1 MRAAAD
7 AGCRQWFIN
16 GRPVVAMTQPLP
28 FEILLGI
35 YLGVLTGMFPAL
47 VAWGLGFLFKYVTGV
62 SIPAFG
68 VVVLALALA
77 GINGGLLAL
86 NDPAVLES
94 GYRVIVALLVV
105 LMISL
110 YAHAKGD
117 AMGSSVPK
125 RLSWRKLRD
134 QTLSSD
140 VVEFVGSR
148 GEVRIEVIGEVIDME
163 GYPPL
168 SEDTRRAIAEGEW
181 RLPADL
187 PISELETR
195 FADRLRTELDVADVS
210 VSIDERGRATV
221 IAAPPLSGI
230 SKRVPAGKRA
240 VSIEALVPT
249 GLARGDE
256 VTVLAGDAEVDGT
269 VIAAKS
275 SLKRA
280 DSAKPDGGTLDAT
293 VAPTTA
299 PTTTG
304 GDGRITVAV
313 PRQEATA
320 LLGTTRATV
329 VVGARGTRREFEL
342 ISMLRRAG
350 KRFRTMTVR
359 TSGELVGRTIGAANV
374 REAYGVAV
382 FTIKRPNGW
391 VVAPRG
397 GAELRAGDELF
408 VVGKREALDAFEGVL
423 A

>member
-1 MRAAAD
+1 M
-7 AGCRQWFIN
+7 I
-16 GRPVVAMTQPLP
+16 QPLP
-28 FEILLGI
+28 VEILFGI

-47 VAWGLGFLFKYVTGV
+47 VSWGLGFIFKYVTGV

-86 NDPAVLES
+86 NDPAVVQS
-94 GYRVIVALLVV
+94 GYRVVVALIVV
-105 LMISL
+105 LMLSL

-117 AMGSSVPK
+117 AMGASVPK

-134 QTLSSD
+134 RTLSSD

-148 GEVRIEVIGEVIDME
+148 GEVRIEVVGEVIDME

-168 SEDTRRAIAEGEW
+168 SPDTRSEIKDGEW

-187 PISELETR
+187 PISELEAR
-195 FADRLRTELDVADVS
+195 FADRLRTELDLADIS
-210 VSIDERGRATV
+210 VTIDELGRATV
-221 IAAPPLSGI
+221 IAAPPLSGV
-230 SKRVPAGKRA
+230 SKRVPDGKRA
-240 VSIEALVPT
+240 VSVEALVPT

-256 VTVLAGDAEVDGT
+256 VAVIAGETEVKGT
-269 VIAAKS
+269 IIAAKS
-275 SLKRA
+275 SVKRA
-280 DSAKPDGGTLDAT
+280 EPVAADGGTT
-293 VAPTTA
+293 GSVASPPTTA

-313 PRQEATA
+313 DRSTVSA
-320 LLGTTRATV
+320 LLGVSRPKV
-329 VVGARGTRREFEL
+329 VVTARGTRREFEL
-342 ISMLRRAG
+342 ISMLRRGG

-359 TSGELVGRTIGAANV
+359 SSGELTGGAIGGANV
-374 REAYGVAV
+374 REAYDVAV
-382 FTIKRPNGW
+382 LAIKRPDGW
-391 VVAPRG
+391 LVAPRG

-408 VVGKREALDAFEGVL
+408 VVGKRAALDAFEEVL

>member
-1 MRAAAD
+1 
-7 AGCRQWFIN
+7 
-16 GRPVVAMTQPLP
+16 MTQPLP
-28 FEILLGI
+28 IEILLGI

-47 VAWGLGFLFKYVTGV
+47 VSWGLGFIFKYVTGV

-94 GYRVIVALLVV
+94 GYRVMVALLVV

-117 AMGSSVPK
+117 AMGASVPK
-125 RLSWRKLRD
+125 RFSWRKLRE

-148 GEVRIEVIGEVIDME
+148 GEVRIEVAGEVVDME

-168 SEDTRRAIAEGEW
+168 PEDTRREIAEGEW

-187 PISELETR
+187 PISELEAR
-195 FADRLRTELDVADVS
+195 FADRLRTELDLADVS

-240 VSIEALVPT
+240 VSVEALVPT

-256 VTVLAGDAEVDGT
+256 VTVLTGDVEVDGT

-280 DSAKPDGGTLDAT
+280 DPVETDGGTPGSA
-293 VAPTTA
+293 VAPTA
-299 PTTTG
+299 AATTTG

-313 PRQEATA
+313 PAS
-320 LLGTTRATV
+320 G
-329 VVGARGTRREFEL
+329 RRRC
-342 ISMLRRAG
+342 SGRPGRRSSSVPAG
-350 KRFRTMTVR
+350 
-359 TSGELVGRTIGAANV
+359 
-374 REAYGVAV
+374 
-382 FTIKRPNGW
+382 P
-391 VVAPRG
+391 
-397 GAELRAGDELF
+397 AGSSS
-408 VVGKREALDAFEGVL
+408 
-423 A
+423 

>member
-1 MRAAAD
+1 M
-7 AGCRQWFIN
+7 
-16 GRPVVAMTQPLP
+16 QPLP
-28 FEILLGI
+28 VEILFGI

-47 VAWGLGFLFKYVTGV
+47 VSWGLGFIFKYVTGV

-86 NDPAVLES
+86 NDPAVVQS
-94 GYRVIVALLVV
+94 GYRVVVALIVV

-117 AMGSSVPK
+117 AMGASVPK

-134 QTLSSD
+134 RTLSSD
-140 VVEFVGSR
+140 VVELVGSR
-148 GEVRIEVIGEVIDME
+148 GEVRIEVVGEVVDME

-168 SEDTRRAIAEGEW
+168 SPDTRSEIKTGEW

-187 PISELETR
+187 PISELEAR
-195 FADRLRTELDVADVS
+195 FADRLRTELDLADISVA
-210 VSIDERGRATV
+210 IDELGRATV

-230 SKRVPAGKRA
+230 SKRVPEGKRA
-240 VSIEALVPT
+240 VSVEALVPT

-256 VTVLAGDAEVDGT
+256 VAVIAGGTEVRGT
-269 VIAAKS
+269 VVAAKS
-275 SLKRA
+275 SLTREEA
-280 DSAKPDGGTLDAT
+280 IKPDGGTAESALPT
-293 VAPTTA
+293 TTA

-313 PRQEATA
+313 DRSTVSA
-320 LLGTTRATV
+320 LLGVSRPKV
-329 VVGARGTRREFEL
+329 VVTARGTRREFEL

-359 TSGELVGRTIGAANV
+359 SSGELTGGTIGGANV
-374 REAYGVAV
+374 REAYDVAV
-382 FTIKRPNGW
+382 LAIKRPDGW
-391 VVAPRG
+391 LVAPRG

-408 VVGKREALDAFEGVL
+408 VVGKRAALDAFEEVL

>member
-1 MRAAAD
+1 
-7 AGCRQWFIN
+7 
-16 GRPVVAMTQPLP
+16 MTQPLP
-28 FEILLGI
+28 VEILFGI

-47 VAWGLGFLFKYVTGV
+47 VSWGLGFLFKYVTGV

-86 NDPAVLES
+86 SDPAVLRS
-94 GYRVIVALLVV
+94 GYRVVIALIVV
-105 LMISL
+105 LMLSL

-117 AMGSSVPK
+117 AMGAAIPK
-125 RLSWRKLRD
+125 RLSLQKLRD
-134 QTLSSD
+134 RTLSSD

-148 GEVRIEVIGEVIDME
+148 GEVRIEVVGGVIDME

-168 SEDTRRAIAEGEW
+168 SKETRTKIETGEW

-195 FADRLRTELDVADVS
+195 FADRLRTELDLADIS

-221 IAAPPLSGI
+221 VAAPPLSGV

-240 VSIEALVPT
+240 VSIDALVPT
-249 GLARGDE
+249 GLARNDE
-256 VTVLAGDAEVDGT
+256 VLILGGGEEIAGT

-275 SLKRA
+275 SLKREET
-280 DSAKPDGGTLDAT
+280 AKTDGGMPADGVPSPA
-293 VAPTTA
+293 VA

-313 PRQEATA
+313 DRAKTNS
-320 LLGTTRATV
+320 LLGIDRAKVIVT
-329 VVGARGTRREFEL
+329 ARGTRREFEL

-350 KRFRTMTVR
+350 KRFQKVAIRP
-359 TSGELVGRTIGAANV
+359 TSEMAGTTIGSETI
-374 REAYGVAV
+374 RETYGIAILA
-382 FTIKRPNGW
+382 IKRPDGW
-391 VVAPRG
+391 LVAPRG
-397 GAELRAGDELF
+397 GAELRGGDELF
-408 VVGKREALDAFEGVL
+408 IVGKRESLDAFEE
-423 A
+423 AIA

>member
-1 MRAAAD
+1 
-7 AGCRQWFIN
+7 
-16 GRPVVAMTQPLP
+16 MTQPLP
-28 FEILLGI
+28 VEILLGI

-47 VAWGLGFLFKYVTGV
+47 VSWGLGFLFKYVTGV

-86 NDPAVLES
+86 NDPAVLEV
-94 GYRVIVALLVV
+94 GLRVIVALLVV
-105 LMISL
+105 LMLSL

-125 RLSWRKLRD
+125 RLSWQKLRD
-134 QTLSSD
+134 RTLSSD
-140 VVEFVGSR
+140 VVELVGSR
-148 GEVRIEVIGEVIDME
+148 GEVRIEVAGEVIDME

-168 SEDTRRAIAEGEW
+168 SEETRAEIKTGDW

-195 FADRLRTELDVADVS
+195 FADRLRTELDLADIS
-210 VSIDERGRATV
+210 VQIDERGRATV

-240 VSIEALVPT
+240 VSVEALVPT

-256 VTVLAGDAEVDGT
+256 VVVIAGQTEVSGT
-269 VIAAKS
+269 IIAAKS

-280 DSAKPDGGTLDAT
+280 DPVTTDGGTTESIPAAT
-293 VAPTTA
+293 VA

-304 GDGRITVAV
+304 GDGRVTVAV
-313 PRQEATA
+313 DRGNVNQ
-320 LLGTTRATV
+320 LLGTTRAKV
-329 VVGARGTRREFEL
+329 VVTARGTRREFEL
-342 ISMLRRAG
+342 VSLLRRAG
-350 KRFRTMTVR
+350 KRFRTMTVKS
-359 TSGELVGRTIGAANV
+359 TGEIAGQTIGKANV
-374 REAYGVAV
+374 RETYGVAV
-382 FTIKRPNGW
+382 LGIKRPDGW
-391 VVAPRG
+391 LVAPRG
-397 GAELRAGDELF
+397 GTELRVGDELF
-408 VVGKREALDAFEGVL
+408 AVGKRGALNALEEVI

>member
-1 MRAAAD
+1 M
-7 AGCRQWFIN
+7 
-16 GRPVVAMTQPLP
+16 VQPLP
-28 FEILLGI
+28 VEILFGI

-47 VAWGLGFLFKYVTGV
+47 VSWGLGFIFKYVTGV

-86 NDPAVLES
+86 TDPAVVQS
-94 GYRVIVALLVV
+94 GYRVVVALIVV

-117 AMGSSVPK
+117 AMGASVPK

-134 QTLSSD
+134 RTLSSD
-140 VVEFVGSR
+140 VVELVGSR
-148 GEVRIEVIGEVIDME
+148 GEVRIEVVGEVVDME

-168 SEDTRRAIAEGEW
+168 SPDTRSEIKTGEW

-187 PISELETR
+187 PISELEAR
-195 FADRLRTELDVADVS
+195 FADRLRTELDLADISVA
-210 VSIDERGRATV
+210 IDELGRATV

-230 SKRVPAGKRA
+230 SKRVPEGKRA
-240 VSIEALVPT
+240 VSVEALVPT

-256 VTVLAGDAEVDGT
+256 VAVIAGGTEVRGT
-269 VIAAKS
+269 VVAAKS
-275 SLKRA
+275 SLTREEA
-280 DSAKPDGGTLDAT
+280 IKPDGGTAESALPT
-293 VAPTTA
+293 TTA

-313 PRQEATA
+313 DRSKASE
-320 LLGTTRATV
+320 LLGVSRAKV
-329 VVGARGTRREFEL
+329 VVTARGTRREFEL

-350 KRFRTMTVR
+350 KRFRTMTIKP
-359 TSGELVGRTIGAANV
+359 TGELTGGTIGGSNA
-374 REAYGVAV
+374 REAYDVAV
-382 FTIKRPNGW
+382 LAIQRPDGW
-391 VVAPRG
+391 LVAPRG
-397 GAELRAGDELF
+397 GTELRAGDELF
-408 VVGKREALDAFEGVL
+408 VVGKRTALDAFEEVI

>member
-1 MRAAAD
+1 M
-7 AGCRQWFIN
+7 
-16 GRPVVAMTQPLP
+16 VQPLP
-28 FEILLGI
+28 VEILFGI

-47 VAWGLGFLFKYVTGV
+47 VSWGLGFIFKYVTGV

-86 NDPAVLES
+86 SDPAVVQS
-94 GYRVIVALLVV
+94 GYRVVVALIVV

-117 AMGSSVPK
+117 AMGASVPK

-134 QTLSSD
+134 RTLSSD
-140 VVEFVGSR
+140 VVELVGSR
-148 GEVRIEVIGEVIDME
+148 GEVRIEVVGEVVDME

-168 SEDTRRAIAEGEW
+168 SPDTRSEIKTGEW

-187 PISELETR
+187 PISELEAR
-195 FADRLRTELDVADVS
+195 FADRLRTELDLADISVA
-210 VSIDERGRATV
+210 IDELGRATV

-230 SKRVPAGKRA
+230 SKRVPEGKRA
-240 VSIEALVPT
+240 VSVEALVPT

-256 VTVLAGDAEVDGT
+256 VAVIAGGTEVRGT
-269 VIAAKS
+269 VVAAKS
-275 SLKRA
+275 SLTREEA
-280 DSAKPDGGTLDAT
+280 IKPDGGTAESALPT
-293 VAPTTA
+293 TTA

-313 PRQEATA
+313 DRSTVSA
-320 LLGTTRATV
+320 LLGVSRPKV
-329 VVGARGTRREFEL
+329 VVTARGTRREFEL

-350 KRFRTMTVR
+350 KRFRTMTIKP
-359 TSGELVGRTIGAANV
+359 TGELTGGTIGGSNV
-374 REAYGVAV
+374 REAYDVAV
-382 FTIKRPNGW
+382 LAIQRPDGW
-391 VVAPRG
+391 LVAPRG
-397 GAELRAGDELF
+397 GTELRAGDELF
-408 VVGKREALDAFEGVL
+408 VVGKRAALDAFEEVI